1 MRILISCPPMLGMI
15 DNFQDTFNEFHIE
28 LVTPEITQCLTAEE
42 LIVILPSCDAWIAGD
57 DPANRE
63 VLTAGKNGRLK
74 SVVKWGVGTDNVD
87 IVACKDLGISFTNT
101 PDVFG
106 KEVADVAVSYCIALA
121 RQLFQ
126 IDRAVRSGN
135 WLKIRG
141 TSLDGKNAAIVG
153 FGSIGIELASRVRA
167 LNMNVSIYD
176 PSPKYP
182 IPDDYTHL
190 VWPNSIESVDF
201 LFLVCPLTKSTYHLI
216 NKSILKVTKPSL
228 QIINVSR
235 GQLIDEVALMDA
247 LNKSLVGGIAMDV
260 FETEPPDTST
270 SLLQMEHCIFGSH
283 NSSNTNEAV
292 KRASYA
298 AIDAIMTSFS
308 NKDNDR

>member
-1 MRILISCPPMLGMI
+1 MRLLISCPPMLGMI
-15 DNFQDTFNEFHIE
+15 DHFQNTFNEFRFE
-28 LVTPEITQCLTAEE
+28 LVTPDITQCLTTEE
-42 LIVILPSCDAWIAGD
+42 LIEILPGCDAWIAGD
-57 DPANRE
+57 DPADRH

-74 SVVKWGVGTDNVD
+74 SVVKWGVGTDNID
-87 IVACKDLGISFTNT
+87 IDACKELGICFANT

-106 KEVADVAVSYCIALA
+106 KEVADVAVGYCISLA

-141 TSLDGKNAAIVG
+141 VSLAGKNAAIVG
-153 FGSIGIELASRVRA
+153 FGSVGIELASRLSA

-176 PSPKYP
+176 PSPRYQ

-201 LFLVCPLTKSTYHLI
+201 LFLVCSLTKSTYHLL
-216 NKSILKVTKPSL
+216 NESVFKVTKPSL

-235 GQLIDEVALMDA
+235 GQLVDEVALIDA
-247 LNKSLVGGIAMDV
+247 LDKSLVGGIAMDV
-260 FETEPPDTST
+260 FETEPPDANS

-298 AIDAIMTSFS
+298 AIDAIVTSLGL
-308 NKDNDR
+308 NVHGR